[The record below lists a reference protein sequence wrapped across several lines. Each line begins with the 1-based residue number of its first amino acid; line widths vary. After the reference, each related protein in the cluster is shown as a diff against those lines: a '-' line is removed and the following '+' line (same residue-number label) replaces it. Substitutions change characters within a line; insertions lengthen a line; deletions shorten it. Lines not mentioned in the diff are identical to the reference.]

1 MSAPTQIP
9 AALDRAVFSELSAA
23 LPHPKIRELVE
34 LFVAET
40 DFYMTEIAARRAEGD
55 LDSVVRLARNIV
67 AIAGNLG
74 AARTSALAR
83 QLERA
88 CRSGDKAGSYRL
100 ISEMNQA
107 CRDASEDMQA
117 WLNEQPNVLQTARE
131 ASF

>member
-9 AALDRAVFSELSAA
+9 AVLDRAVFSELGAA
-23 LPHPKIRELVE
+23 LPYPKIRELVG

-40 DFYMTEIAARRAEGD
+40 DFYMAEIASRRAEGD
-55 LDSVVRLARNIV
+55 LNSVVRLARNIV

-74 AARTSALAR
+74 AARASALAR

-100 ISEMNQA
+100 ISEMSQA

-117 WLNEQPNVLQTARE
+117 WLSEQTARLQNAWE